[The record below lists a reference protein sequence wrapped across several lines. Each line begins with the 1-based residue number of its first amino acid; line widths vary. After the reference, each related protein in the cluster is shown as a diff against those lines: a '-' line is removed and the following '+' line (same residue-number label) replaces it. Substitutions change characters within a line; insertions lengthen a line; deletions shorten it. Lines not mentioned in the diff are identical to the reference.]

1 MQVRWFQVN
10 SGCISTTITLTMTV
24 CNIFQSKHAAIND
37 MYEQFNT
44 ACQWRCLYI
53 LVYCR
58 HNTCLHD
65 CVWFVFSFIFLLVYW
80 RINVFISVPTLTLAA
95 QALLEHIDIRQT
107 DGQKCN
113 WTFIHASRRSAG
125 VPASIN
131 FNDDMIKQS
140 LVSS

>member
-1 MQVRWFQVN
+1 
-10 SGCISTTITLTMTV
+10 MTV

-107 DGQKCN
+107 NGQKCN
-113 WTFIHASRRSAG
+113 WNLYPRQSPISRCTG
-125 VPASIN
+125 IDQ
-131 FNDDMIKQS
+131 F
-140 LVSS
+140 